1 MNFSSPN
8 GFMKNATGPIRHKN
22 DGPAILG
29 SAPLRQSHAR
39 EAKGPQLDKDFS
51 RSSRSVLLIPT
62 SERSGFA
69 DAHRDDGKRLV
80 LRAEEKLTAFLE
92 LEAAIFSALNKAAE
106 EGNRVLKKIING
118 GRTGADCAALDFAIL
133 HEIPSRRLVS

>member
-8 GFMKNATGPIRHKN
+8 GFMKNATGPIRHNN

-29 SAPLRQSHAR
+29 SAPLRQSHAC

-51 RSSRSVLLIPT
+51 RSLRSVLLIPT

-69 DAHRDDGKRLV
+69 DVHRDDGSVWLCVRRKSWRLFWN
-80 LRAEEKLTAFLE
+80 LKQR
-92 LEAAIFSALNKAAE
+92 FSV
-106 EGNRVLKKIING
+106 R
-118 GRTGADCAALDFAIL
+118 
-133 HEIPSRRLVS
+133 